1 MSSNPP
7 SASTERQAFL
17 RRFVMRAICPA
28 TVYAWLLYV
37 AIAGRN
43 LKGLVCLI
51 GVVVLLLTGVWTI
64 RHVQRAAET
73 FATPENRAEHLRLQL
88 LLGKR
93 LGGILCGVV
102 FGVGLCFLRC
112 SPSQFL
118 SLAVPILLS
127 GATAMAFLGHRT
139 AKKLEKA

>member
-1 MSSNPP
+1 
-7 SASTERQAFL
+7 
-17 RRFVMRAICPA
+17 MRAVCPVI
-28 TVYAWLLYV
+28 VYAWLLYV
-37 AIAGRN
+37 AIAGQN

-51 GVVVLLLTGVWTI
+51 GVLVLFLTGVWTI
-64 RHVQRAAET
+64 RHVQRASEA
-73 FATPENRAEHLRLQL
+73 FATPANRAEHLRLQL

-112 SPSQFL
+112 TPSRFL

-127 GATAMAFLGHRT
+127 GAIAMIFLGRRT
-139 AKKLEKA
+139 ANKLEKA